1 MFPTFIWGQSQC
13 LPPCLAGAGT
23 HTDFTEAQETL
34 SITTGT
40 HTYKFGGSIQIF
52 PTHEWAAGNV
62 FGTWTFGQDQY
73 FNPEDPNFSFAS
85 LKGAT
90 QFQASFPNIEREMR
104 SHSYAAYVT
113 DEWKPASNLTLN
125 LGLRYDVQTGVWNEW
140 RTQSEYPRPLP
151 YVDFASRGDK
161 NNVAPRLGLAWDVR
175 NNGKSVVRLGY
186 GLVYTSITNLIPRVE
201 GSALKQNTI
210 NIANPSYPDPYQGR
224 DPANFVSTA
233 PPNITIN
240 GNNLVSAPVH
250 TSSVGF
256 SQGLTL
262 DTAVHLDAIYQK
274 ATDIPTDVQ
283 VNTRNPVTLVRPLPE
298 WGQIVQ
304 RQPIGLF
311 TYKALLV
318 RLEKRL
324 SNRYQYQLAYTLAKQ
339 DSNAATPDT
348 VGIGLGGSITDVYNP
363 GWDIGPANNDR
374 RHAVVLSGAAQLPAD
389 IVVGAIWNFRTTTP
403 FSARAGVDLNGDGQ
417 STGGGAG
424 VGGNYP
430 TDYVP
435 GTTKNMGNRDSAAML
450 AAVNAY
456 RATLNLAPVPESQID
471 NNRLSQCD
479 LRVSKAINTRRG
491 TRVELIGQ
499 VFNVLGRDNLGGL
512 SSQYITNV
520 RSDSFGRILTSLPR
534 QQGEV
539 AVRYV
544 F

>member
-73 FNPEDPNFSFAS
+73 FNPADPNFSFAS

-435 GTTKNMGNRDSAAML
+435 GTTKNMGNRDSATML